1 MKVQEILNEGDVV
14 KGNFGSGPKND
25 GIDIPKGY
33 KSFKTEDSGP
43 KSAKLIG
50 VKADGTEKVIS
61 TGHKELIVA
70 LAKEYNSG
78 GKGGTGLQPISMM
91 QAFGSKAMN
100 ILHDAGIHFMEKPD
114 YFETLEKN
122 EGKYK
127 PLNQVTF
134 KKVEKELKKAGMEL
148 STFTSKEIYGA
159 DPRGP
164 QVSFKH
170 KPKAD
175 ICVIEFSNG
184 KRYLVDTTQAN
195 TYIRMWILIA

>member
-25 GIDIPKGY
+25 SIEIPKGY

-91 QAFGSKAMN
+91 QAFGSAVMN
-100 ILHDAGIHFMEKPD
+100 ILHDVGIHFMEKPD
-114 YFETLEKN
+114 YFETLEHP

-127 PLNQVTF
+127 PLNDVTF
-134 KKVEKELKKAGMEL
+134 KKVEKELKKTGIEL
-148 STFTSKEIYGA
+148 KTYSSKEVYGA

-164 QVSFKH
+164 QVSCRN
-170 KPKAD
+170 KPEDKVC
-175 ICVIEFSNG
+175 IIKMENG